1 MFSLPIKE
9 HQIVEHFLPGL
20 KDEVMKIMPVQK
32 QTRAG
37 QRTRFKAFV
46 CVGDSDCHVGLGVKC
61 AKEVATAI
69 RGAIISAKLA
79 VIPVRKGYWGSRYGA
94 PHTVPFKVTGKCG
107 SVRVRLIPAPRGTGI
122 VAANASKKI
131 LQFAGFDDV
140 YTSSSGKTRT
150 LGNFVKAT
158 YQACLKTYSYL
169 TPDLWQDTSA
179 QVGQMPY
186 QEFSDELAK
195 PREKEV
201 AKVEPVVPMQQQQQ
215 QMQQPP
221 MQQQMV
227 PMQAQQPMDAQPLG
241 APMQQQTFTPMGMA
255 Q

>member
-9 HQIVEHFLPGL
+9 HQIVEAFLPGL

-46 CVGDSDCHVGLGVKC
+46 CVGDGESHVGLGVKC

-79 VIPVRKGYWGSRYGA
+79 VIPVRKGYWGSRHGA

-131 LQFAGFDDV
+131 LAFAGFDDV

-158 YQACLKTYSYL
+158 FQACLKTYSYL
-169 TPDLWQDTSA
+169 TPDMWQDTSDRI
-179 QVGQMPY
+179 GMMPY
-186 QEFSDELAK
+186 QAFSDDLSK
-195 PREKEV
+195 PREKAV
-201 AKVEPVVPMQQQQQ
+201 AKVEPVAPMQQ
-215 QMQQPP
+215 QQPP
-221 MQQQMV
+221 MQQPMA
-227 PMQAQQPMDAQPLG
+227 PMQPQQPLDPQLG
-241 APMQQQTFTPMGMA
+241 APMQQPQTFTPMMA